1 MQVILL
7 ENIINLGKIGDQVE
21 VKDGFGRNFL
31 LKLGKALRANKENIE
46 YVKQKKDE
54 LNKKNQEIKK
64 EFTALAEKI
73 NNKKISISK
82 ETKENG
88 DLYANVKPKEIS
100 LLIEKDLKTKINPS
114 NIQLK
119 KEINTIGSY
128 VVEINL
134 HSEVSAKLSI
144 IVKKIESEKK

>member
-64 EFTALAEKI
+64 EFTVLAEKI

-88 DLYANVKPKEIS
+88 DLYANIKPKEIS

-128 VVEINL
+128 AVEINL

-144 IVKKIESEKK
+144 IVKKIESAKK

>member
-64 EFTALAEKI
+64 EFTVLAEKI

-88 DLYANVKPKEIS
+88 DLYANIKPKEIS

-134 HSEVSAKLSI
+134 HAEVSAKLSI
-144 IVKKIESEKK
+144 IVKKIENEKK

>member
-64 EFTALAEKI
+64 EFTVLAEKI

-82 ETKENG
+82 ETKESG
-88 DLYANVKPKEIS
+88 DLYANIKPKEIS

-144 IVKKIESEKK
+144 IVKKIESAKK

>member
-100 LLIEKDLKTKINPS
+100 LLIEKDLKT
-114 NIQLK
+114 
-119 KEINTIGSY
+119 
-128 VVEINL
+128 
-134 HSEVSAKLSI
+134 
-144 IVKKIESEKK
+144 

>member
-64 EFTALAEKI
+64 EFTVLAEKI

-88 DLYANVKPKEIS
+88 DLYANIKPKEIS

-144 IVKKIESEKK
+144 IVKKIESAKK

>member
-64 EFTALAEKI
+64 EFTVLAEKI
-73 NNKKISISK
+73 NNKKILISK

>member
-64 EFTALAEKI
+64 EFTVLAEKI

-88 DLYANVKPKEIS
+88 DLYANIKPKEIS

>member
-54 LNKKNQEIKK
+54 
-64 EFTALAEKI
+64 
-73 NNKKISISK
+73 
-82 ETKENG
+82 
-88 DLYANVKPKEIS
+88 
-100 LLIEKDLKTKINPS
+100 
-114 NIQLK
+114 
-119 KEINTIGSY
+119 
-128 VVEINL
+128 
-134 HSEVSAKLSI
+134 
-144 IVKKIESEKK
+144 

>member
-64 EFTALAEKI
+64 EFTVLAEKI

-144 IVKKIESEKK
+144 VVKKIESEKK

>member
-64 EFTALAEKI
+64 EFTVLAEKI

-88 DLYANVKPKEIS
+88 DLYANIKPKEIS

-144 IVKKIESEKK
+144 VVKKIESEKK